1 MILKEALA
9 MQETIKNL
17 ITQRLPFS
25 LAYKLSKIAQKLDEQ
40 VEFYTKNLHDLV
52 DEYGE
57 KDENGEI
64 ITDKENNGSIVIKT
78 EKIED
83 FQNKIIELQSIEV
96 GEDIPTLTLME
107 LEDKIE
113 LTTQEVLS
121 LMPIIKE

>member
-17 ITQRLPFS
+17 TTQRLPFS

-96 GEDIPTLTLME
+96 GEDIPTLTLIE

>member
-17 ITQRLPFS
+17 TTQRLPFS

-57 KDENGEI
+57 KDKNGEI